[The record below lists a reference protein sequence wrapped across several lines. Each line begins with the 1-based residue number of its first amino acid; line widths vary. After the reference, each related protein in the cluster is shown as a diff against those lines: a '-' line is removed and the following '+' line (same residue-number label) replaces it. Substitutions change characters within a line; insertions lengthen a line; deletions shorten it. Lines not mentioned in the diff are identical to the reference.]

1 MAVRVKIRI
10 EVRNLKKV
18 IESSALVNTGFETE
32 RPQLLVPR
40 KLAELL
46 GLWPPPREA
55 EVTVLGTA
63 GGPSRMYLIKDGL
76 NVSILVDG
84 IAKNETIS
92 DILISD
98 IEEEVLINDKLGEEL
113 GIIIE
118 KMASGEW
125 RLSTDSPSTRRKTE
139 KPEYW
144 R

>member
-10 EVRNLKKV
+10 EVRNLKKIV
-18 IESSALVNTGFETE
+18 ESSALVNTGFETE
-32 RPQLLVPR
+32 RPQLLIPR

-113 GIIIE
+113 GIVIE
-118 KMASGEW
+118 KMVSGEW
-125 RLSTDSPSTRRKTE
+125 RLSTDSPNVRRKTE